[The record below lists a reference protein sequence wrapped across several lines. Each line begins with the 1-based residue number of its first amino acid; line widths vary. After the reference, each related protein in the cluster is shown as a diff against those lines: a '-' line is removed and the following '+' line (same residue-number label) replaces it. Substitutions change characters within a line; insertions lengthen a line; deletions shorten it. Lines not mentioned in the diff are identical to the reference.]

1 MDSVLADT
9 LTANLKSASTPEA
22 KAEAQT
28 LALIALVDCQHK
40 TSDRVK
46 KLIAEKEAENN
57 RRVGAKI
64 ALGAVIGI
72 MSVVGPAVAIK
83 ICKVIGVMW

>member
-9 LTANLKSASTPEA
+9 LTANLKNASTPEA

-46 KLIAEKEAENN
+46 QLVAEKEAERNK
-57 RRVGAKI
+57 RIGAKI
-64 ALGAVIGI
+64 ALSAIVGAA
-72 MSVVGPAVAIK
+72 SVVGPVIAIE
-83 ICKVIGVMW
+83 ICKFLGVLF

>member
-22 KAEAQT
+22 RAEAQT

-46 KLIAEKEAENN
+46 TLVAEREADHN
-57 RRVGAKI
+57 RRIGARVALAAVVGVA
-64 ALGAVIGI
+64 
-72 MSVVGPAVAIK
+72 SVVGPVVAIK
-83 ICKVIGVMW
+83 LCKVVGVLW

>member
-9 LTANLKSASTPEA
+9 LTANLKSAATPEA

-46 KLIAEKEAENN
+46 ALIADKEAAHN
-57 RRVGAKI
+57 RRVGARI
-64 ALGAVIGI
+64 ALGAAIGLA
-72 MSVVGPAVAIK
+72 SVCGPVVAIK
-83 ICKVIGVMW
+83 LCKILGVMW

>member
-9 LTANLKSASTPEA
+9 LTANLKSAATPEA

-46 KLIAEKEAENN
+46 QLVAEKEADKNK
-57 RRVGAKI
+57 RIGAKI
-64 ALGAVIGI
+64 ALATVVGVA
-72 MSVVGPAVAIK
+72 SVVGPVVAIK
-83 ICKVIGVMW
+83 ICKVVGVLF